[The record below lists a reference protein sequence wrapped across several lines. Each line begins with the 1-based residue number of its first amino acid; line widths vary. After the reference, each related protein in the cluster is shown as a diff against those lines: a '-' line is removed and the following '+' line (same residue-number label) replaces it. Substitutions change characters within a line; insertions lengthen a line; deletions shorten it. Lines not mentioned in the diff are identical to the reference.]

1 MCTVQTLNSSSPYSI
16 WSSESSEPNLSY
28 SYPSKRPSPSS
39 SATVI
44 VAHQSLTAGQGPT
57 AATTVPL
64 FGGYAPLVSGPSAW
78 PRESVKLTVTLI
90 CLPRS
95 DAVSV

>member
-16 WSSESSEPNLSY
+16 WSSVSEPNLSY
-28 SYPSKRPSPSS
+28 SYPTASRST
-39 SATVI
+39 AAVI

-78 PRESVKLTVTLI
+78 PRESVTLTFTLI